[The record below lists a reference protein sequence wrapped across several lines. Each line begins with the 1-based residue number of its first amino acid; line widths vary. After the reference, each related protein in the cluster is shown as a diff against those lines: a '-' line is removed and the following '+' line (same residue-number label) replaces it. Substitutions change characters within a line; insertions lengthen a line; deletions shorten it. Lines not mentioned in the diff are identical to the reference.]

1 MFAKCAEPRGVGRGS
16 LALREGCWTRGRLD
30 TIERIQ
36 ETQLFL
42 LVTGPIL
49 ITSPFSDSTRVIS
62 GIVIDKE
69 GRA

>member
-1 MFAKCAEPRGVGRGS
+1 MRGAGR
-16 LALREGCWTRGRLD
+16 REIFEGRKQ
-30 TIERIQ
+30 IERIQ
-36 ETQLFL
+36 EARLFV

-62 GIVIDKE
+62 GIVVDKE

>member
-1 MFAKCAEPRGVGRGS
+1 MLE
-16 LALREGCWTRGRLD
+16 

-62 GIVIDKE
+62 GIVVDKE